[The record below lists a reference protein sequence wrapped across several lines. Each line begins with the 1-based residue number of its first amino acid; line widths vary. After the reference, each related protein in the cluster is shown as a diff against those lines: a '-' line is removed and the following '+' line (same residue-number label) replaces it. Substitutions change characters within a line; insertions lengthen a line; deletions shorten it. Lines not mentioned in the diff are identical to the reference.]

1 MVYNGHSR
9 LKTFI
14 LLGSEQDKEMKKRE
28 MERGRRKEH
37 AKLVQARAETQD
49 KGYPL
54 HWASV
59 SPPPSTPSDNKEQG
73 FEGRGWDKN

>member
-37 AKLVQARAETQD
+37 AKLV
-49 KGYPL
+49 
-54 HWASV
+54 
-59 SPPPSTPSDNKEQG
+59 
-73 FEGRGWDKN
+73 